1 MSNIKF
7 KSIKDIFE
15 GSMPERFLST
25 QEKRDLENK
34 RKKEDGMKI
43 KYGSTKEVY
52 KNIDYIEGY

>member
-1 MSNIKF
+1 
-7 KSIKDIFE
+7 
-15 GSMPERFLST
+15 MPERFLST

-43 KYGSTKEVY
+43 KYGSTKEVF